1 VDNYEPQQLLDA
13 IFKLYKFQK
22 PDDRSYVRY
31 DDLYRL
37 IKRNP
42 RYVLA
47 KKKVDNPDLTFVQ
60 QVPTN
65 GYVGF
70 FQGSTPAVIELPT
83 NIGIKNGTIKPTIVY
98 IYDTQDKQAGGLLR
112 YMIFRTMLNATEES
126 SVIYFRFTRSFTPIK
141 VDFGDTNLYLTGPN
155 TENVKIAEFGP
166 NSGIQNQG
174 DQGKSPVANGA
185 SYDEWLKDP
194 KNIVSIAQYETWK
207 DQFPNIPFQVIQDAY
222 AKESTEDELKELNQ
236 SYTTGKPQTLNEI
249 RYKNQRTEMIASGVD
264 EKDLKTFEDQ
274 YQKDGTVLSGTDI
287 LKLDGTEDVGTLIRF
302 LNVYLTQ
309 DNEPLSVFAAIENF
323 AKEKKLNYTDKAK
336 EILLAVFNQYRI
348 HKNLRPVDR
357 NGEPLPEESSDTT
370 TESQQSQAEIIKK
383 LDMDFIPYGTP
394 SHTVQPSDS
403 FFGAFYVKQNQE
415 FEKQFQ

>member
-1 VDNYEPQQLLDA
+1 
-13 IFKLYKFQK
+13 
-22 PDDRSYVRY
+22 
-31 DDLYRL
+31 
-37 IKRNP
+37 
-42 RYVLA
+42 
-47 KKKVDNPDLTFVQ
+47 
-60 QVPTN
+60 
-65 GYVGF
+65 
-70 FQGSTPAVIELPT
+70 
-83 NIGIKNGTIKPTIVY
+83 
-98 IYDTQDKQAGGLLR
+98 
-112 YMIFRTMLNATEES
+112 
-126 SVIYFRFTRSFTPIK
+126 
-141 VDFGDTNLYLTGPN
+141 
-155 TENVKIAEFGP
+155 
-166 NSGIQNQG
+166 
-174 DQGKSPVANGA
+174 
-185 SYDEWLKDP
+185 
-194 KNIVSIAQYETWK
+194 
-207 DQFPNIPFQVIQDAY
+207 
-222 AKESTEDELKELNQ
+222 
-236 SYTTGKPQTLNEI
+236 
-249 RYKNQRTEMIASGVD
+249 MIASGVD

-336 EILLAVFNQYRI
+336 EILLAVFNQFRI